1 MLVLSRRSGEQ
12 IRISHTIEVT
22 VLAIQGN
29 KVKLGLVG
37 PPDVLFQR
45 EELCRRSPGREVR
58 ETTVQR
64 RPVLEAV
71 CR

>member
-29 KVKLGLVG
+29 RVKLGLIG

-45 EELCRRSPGREVR
+45 EELCQRSPARDAE
-58 ETTVQR
+58 VQR
-64 RPVLEAV
+64 RPVMQAA
-71 CR
+71 CW

>member
-45 EELCRRSPGREVR
+45 EEICRRSPEKDVPAPH
-58 ETTVQR
+58 
-64 RPVLEAV
+64 RPALQTV